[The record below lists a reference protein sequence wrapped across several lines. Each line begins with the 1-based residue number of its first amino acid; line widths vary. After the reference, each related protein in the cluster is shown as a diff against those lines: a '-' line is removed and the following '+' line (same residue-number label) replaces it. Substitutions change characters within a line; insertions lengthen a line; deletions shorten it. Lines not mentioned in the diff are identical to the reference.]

1 MLFGEK
7 IMRGEINGKM
17 PKEKRYFEFSLLSAI
32 MPNTKLLLKCP
43 TSSNLSGFQKDYYK
57 LLTAALKLGNI
68 PVIAG
73 FKPKIAPAAIS
84 LQKTQS
90 KTYEEDTSIE
100 LPAPDLFP
108 GLPG

>member
-1 MLFGEK
+1 M
-7 IMRGEINGKM
+7 
-17 PKEKRYFEFSLLSAI
+17 S
-32 MPNTKLLLKCP
+32 NTKLLLNRAA
-43 TSSNLSGFQKDYYK
+43 SSNLSGFRKDYYK
-57 LLTAALKLGNI
+57 LLTAALKSGNI

-73 FKPKIAPAAIS
+73 FRPKIAPAAIS

-108 GLPG
+108 DLPG